1 MSNEIKTQLTPRTF
15 FVYGDVVIDI
25 KKNEYIFI
33 DIKDGKYI
41 LERVKD
47 GKQIE
52 FDPLRKNKLF
62 FHPKFNPGMTAKKTL
77 IS

>member
-1 MSNEIKTQLTPRTF
+1 MPSEIKTELVHRTF

-25 KKNEYIFI
+25 KKNEYIFL
-33 DIKDGKYI
+33 DIKDGKFI

-47 GKQIE
+47 GKRIE
-52 FDPLRKNKLF
+52 FDPLRKNKLV
-62 FHPKFNPGMTAKKTL
+62 FHPKFNPGMTAKKML